1 MVGDLCFPES
11 SVLDTLALSMFCH
24 QQSIKKN
31 VTFFDSLRQ
40 VSQCMY
46 KQESDDGLD
55 HLYLVNLD
63 PFFDL
68 VVCFSVDHR
77 SFWSNNKLPYGAR
90 K

>member
-1 MVGDLCFPES
+1 MVGEPFPREQRFRHFS
-11 SVLDTLALSMFCH
+11 FEYVLSPTKY
-24 QQSIKKN
+24 QKN

-40 VSQCMY
+40 LSQCVY

-63 PFFDL
+63 PFSDL
-68 VVCFSVDHR
+68 VCFSVGHR